1 MKHFI
6 LANGQP
12 FPSEIKIKSITIDD
26 RIGIRSDSI
35 SISIP
40 YSPDIE
46 FPKINATL
54 DVSLGIDSLLRIGTF
69 IVNELTLTGTPLI
82 LSIRGNGINKE
93 LVSESF
99 SAIKSRTWQAGT
111 KLGTILNEIAIDH
124 NLTLVTL
131 SSIADIVLPYVF
143 QKAESDASLLYRLT
157 SDRDLIIKFGNN
169 KMGVIQRDSEQ
180 TASGATLEPLEIEYN
195 EILNFKCAEK
205 SFATFGTVV
214 AKYQDNVMGGV
225 FSVTEGDGEPVQ
237 ILKDVYA
244 DETTARL
251 AAISNLNASRR
262 KNKSLSFDMLPK
274 STGVVTGQRV
284 IPKGFPYTNKR
295 RIYNFKCYPQLFNEV
310 HVIGCLQCERF
321 LVLNHE

>member
-1 MKHFI
+1 MQHFI
-6 LANGQP
+6 QANGQP
-12 FPSEIKIKSITIDD
+12 IPLEIPIKSITIDD

-54 DVSLGIDSLLRIGTF
+54 DVALGIDVPLQIGTF

-111 KLGTILNEIAIDH
+111 TLGAILNEIATNH

-131 SSIADIVLPYVF
+131 SSIANIVMPYTV
-143 QKAESDASLLYRLT
+143 QKAESDASILYRLT
-157 SDRDLIIKFGNN
+157 ADRDLVIKFG
-169 KMGVIQRDSEQ
+169 KGRMGVIQRDAAT
-180 TASGATLEPLEIEYN
+180 TASGEVLPPLEISYN
-195 EILNFKCAEK
+195 ETLNFKCTEK
-205 SFATFGTVV
+205 TAQTFGTVT
-214 AKYQDNVMGGV
+214 AKYQDNVRGGI
-225 FSVTEGDGEPVQ
+225 FTVTEGDGDPVQ

-244 DETTARL
+244 DESTARL

-262 KNKSLSFDMLPK
+262 KNKMLTFDMIPTSPVL
-274 STGVVTGQRV
+274 TGQRV
-284 IPKGFPYTNKR
+284 ITKNFPIPITDEFIISNVTHNYSTRYILSVTSSVKGS
-295 RIYNFKCYPQLFNEV
+295 
-310 HVIGCLQCERF
+310 
-321 LVLNHE
+321 

>member
-1 MKHFI
+1 MQHFI
-6 LANGQP
+6 QANGLA
-12 FPSEIKIKSITIDD
+12 FPSEIPIKSISVED

-40 YSPDIE
+40 YSPEIE

-54 DVSLGIDSLLRIGTF
+54 DVALGLDYLLNIGTF

-111 KLGTILNEIAIDH
+111 KLGAILDEIALDH

-131 SSIADIVLPYVF
+131 PSIANILMPYTV
-143 QKAESDASLLYRLT
+143 QKAESDASLLYRIT
-157 SDRDLIIKFGNN
+157 SDRDLVIKFGNN
-169 KMGVIQRDSEQ
+169 KMGIIQRDSET
-180 TASGATLEPLEIEYN
+180 TASGASLEPLEVEYK
-195 EILNFKCAEK
+195 ETLSFKCAEK
-205 SFATFGTVV
+205 SFATFGTVT
-214 AKYQDNVMGGV
+214 AKYQDNVQGGV
-225 FSVTEGDGEPVQ
+225 FSVSEGDGEPKQ
-237 ILKDVYA
+237 ILKDIYA
-244 DETTARL
+244 DESTARL

-262 KNKSLSFDMLPK
+262 KNKSLNFDMLPK

-284 IPKGFPYTNKR
+284 IPLNFPVPITDEFIISNVTHNYSTRYTLSVTSSVKGS
-295 RIYNFKCYPQLFNEV
+295 
-310 HVIGCLQCERF
+310 
-321 LVLNHE
+321 

>member
-1 MKHFI
+1 MQHYI
-6 LANGQP
+6 QANGQP
-12 FPSEIKIKSITIDD
+12 IPSGIKIKSITIDD

-40 YSPDIE
+40 YAPEIA

-54 DVSLGIDSLLRIGTF
+54 EVSLGIDYLLEIGTF

-111 KLGTILNEIAIDH
+111 KLGAILDEIAVDH

-131 SSIADIVLPYVF
+131 PSIANIVMPYTI
-143 QKAESDASLLYRLT
+143 QKAESDASLLYRIT
-157 SDRDLIIKFGNN
+157 SDRDLVIKFGSA
-169 KMGVIQRDSEQ
+169 KMGVIRRDAQ
-180 TASGATLEPLEIEYN
+180 TTASGQALEPLEIEYN
-195 EILNFKCAEK
+195 EILGNFKCTTK
-205 SFATFGTVV
+205 THQTFGKVV
-214 AKYQDNVMGGV
+214 AKYQNNDMGGV
-225 FSVTEGDGEPVQ
+225 FSVEEGSGEPVQ
-237 ILKDVYA
+237 ILRDIYA

-262 KNKSLSFDMLPK
+262 RNKTLTFDMLPIP
-274 STGVVTGQRV
+274 TGVVTGQRI
-284 IPKGFPYTNKR
+284 IPLNFPIPITDEFIISNVTHSYSSRYILSVTSSVKGS
-295 RIYNFKCYPQLFNEV
+295 
-310 HVIGCLQCERF
+310 
-321 LVLNHE
+321 

>member
-6 LANGQP
+6 QANGNP
-12 FPSEIKIKSITIDD
+12 IPSEIPIKSISIED
-26 RIGIRSDSI
+26 RLGILSDSI

-54 DVSLGIDSLLRIGTF
+54 DVSLGIDSLLQIGTF
-69 IVNELTLTGTPLI
+69 IVNEISLSGTPLI

-111 KLGTILNEIAIDH
+111 KLGAILNEIASEHGLELI
-124 NLTLVTL
+124 TLK
-131 SSIADIVLPYVF
+131 SISDIVMPYTV
-143 QKAESDASLLYRLT
+143 QKAENDASLLYRIT
-157 SDRDLIIKFGNN
+157 SDRDLVIKFG
-169 KMGVIQRDSEQ
+169 KGRMGVIQRDAQ
-180 TASGATLEPLEIEYN
+180 TTASGEVLPPLEIEYN
-195 EILNFKCAEK
+195 EILGSFKCTTKTAQ
-205 SFATFGTVV
+205 TFGTVT
-214 AKYQDNVMGGV
+214 AKYQDNVRGGI
-225 FSVTEGDGEPVQ
+225 FTVTEGDGDPVQ

-262 KNKSLSFDMLPK
+262 KNKMLSFDMLPK
-274 STGVVTGQRV
+274 STGVVTGQR
-284 IPKGFPYTNKR
+284 IITKGFPIPINDEFIISNVTHNYSTRYTLSVTSSVK
-295 RIYNFKCYPQLFNEV
+295 
-310 HVIGCLQCERF
+310 G
-321 LVLNHE
+321 